1 MLHRNYYYDHGDD
14 DDDSDGDG
22 DDDHDDSQLCIL
34 CAAHSLDF
42 VPIAKMEILEYFI
55 DENSNN
61 SDIFIMDIH
70 GL

>member
-14 DDDSDGDG
+14 DDDSDG

-42 VPIAKMEILEYFI
+42 VPIAKMDIIFPHFRIYFI
-55 DENSNN
+55 GENSNN
-61 SDIFIMDIH
+61 PNS
-70 GL
+70 